1 MRCDE
6 ARSHYFAPLWSRL
19 QFGRF
24 CFCAHRQ
31 VAVLDGLTRART
43 VRDKAKVV
51 PCPELSRMS
60 LSPVSRSALW
70 LAAPLAFAFGSP
82 TLHAREEEDLQP
94 AAIVGD
100 VPTPLPVNARPRHYA
115 LSTNP
120 AAAQLTLRRK
130 TRTAQ
135 ARTNP

>member
-31 VAVLDGLTRART
+31 VAVLDGLTRARN

-51 PCPELSRMS
+51 PCPEISRMS

-82 TLHAREEEDLQP
+82 ALHAGEQAHLP
-94 AAIVGD
+94 HAATIGRATCRGHACKWVWYSGVAD
-100 VPTPLPVNARPRHYA
+100 
-115 LSTNP
+115 
-120 AAAQLTLRRK
+120 
-130 TRTAQ
+130 
-135 ARTNP
+135 